1 MLNTLLINQI
11 IPVGLGSIIL
21 MLIIV
26 IIIVAIIASAI
37 RIVREYE
44 RAVIFRLGRCI
55 GAKGPGVVFLIPFI
69 DRPVIVDLRERYLE
83 VSRQTCITKDNAPV
97 DIDFLIYYKVVD
109 PLMSTLQVKNFEG
122 AAVGMATTI
131 LRAVVGDILLD
142 DVLARRE
149 EINSILRLK
158 LDEVTERW
166 GIKVSSVEIREIL
179 PPKDVQEAMIK
190 QMAAERNKRA
200 MILEAE
206 GKRESAIK
214 VAEGERQSSILK
226 AEGERQ
232 ASILRAEGYAQA
244 LETIFRAASKLDYK
258 TMALQYL
265 ETLKSLGQSPATK
278 FIFPMEFSELIAPI
292 KRFLGEIEG
301 SSESKGKSEG

>member
-1 MLNTLLINQI
+1 MLNAMLLSQIVPITLTTLI
-11 IPVGLGSIIL
+11 IIL
-21 MLIIV
+21 VLLLV
-26 IIIVAIIASAI
+26 LVFIIASAI

-55 GAKGPGVVFLIPFI
+55 GAKGPGIVFLIPFV

-83 VSRQTCITKDNAPV
+83 VAKQTCITKDNAPV
-97 DIDFLIYYKVVD
+97 DIDFLIYYKVID
-109 PLMSTLQVKNFEG
+109 PLMSTLQVRNFEG

-142 DVLARRE
+142 DVLAKRE
-149 EINSILRLK
+149 EINSILRVK

-190 QMAAERNKRA
+190 QMAAERTKRA

-206 GKRESAIK
+206 GKRESTIK
-214 VAEGERQSSILK
+214 VAEGDKQSAILR

-244 LETIFRAASKLDYK
+244 LETIFKAASKLDYR

-292 KRFLGEIEG
+292 RRFLAEVE
-301 SSESKGKSEG
+301 SSSKSEPSG

>member
-1 MLNTLLINQI
+1 MLNAMLLSQIVPITLTTLI
-11 IPVGLGSIIL
+11 IIL
-21 MLIIV
+21 VLLLV
-26 IIIVAIIASAI
+26 LVFIIASAI

-55 GAKGPGVVFLIPFI
+55 GAKGPGIVFLIPFV

-83 VSRQTCITKDNAPV
+83 VAKQTCITKDNAPV
-97 DIDFLIYYKVVD
+97 DIDFLIYYKVID
-109 PLMSTLQVKNFEG
+109 PLMSTLQVRNFEG

-142 DVLARRE
+142 DVLAKRE
-149 EINSILRLK
+149 EINSILRVK

-190 QMAAERNKRA
+190 QMAAERTKRA

-206 GKRESAIK
+206 GKRESTIK
-214 VAEGERQSSILK
+214 VAEGDKQSAILR

-244 LETIFRAASKLDYK
+244 LETIFKAASKLDYR

-278 FIFPMEFSELIAPI
+278 FIFPMEFSELITPI
-292 KRFLGEIEG
+292 RRFLAEVE
-301 SSESKGKSEG
+301 SSSKSEPSG